1 MNKLYARSVFLV
13 DDARRAL
20 RFYTEQL
27 GFSLDWTEMG
37 LGADDPRMAVFQVSL
52 LGFEL
57 IVNQADEHT
66 RDRVGRGRLFI
77 GVEDEQSETLRRHLV
92 ATGIPT
98 QRIDWGRPTLVVKDL
113 DANELFF
120 WLPRDDFTG
129 LDTVASSI
137 G

>member
-1 MNKLYARSVFLV
+1 MNKLYARSVFFV

-37 LGADDPRMAVFQVSL
+37 LGADDLRMRVFQVSL

-57 IVNQADEHT
+57 ILNQVDEHT

-77 GVEDEQSETLRRHLV
+77 GVEDELSEALRQHL
-92 ATGIPT
+92 ATTSIPT

-113 DANELFF
+113 DGNELFF

-137 G
+137 N